1 MTLINREDAID
12 ELRHLIPY
20 RKYHRG
26 EWVYLLEKKEV
37 FKTLNSLPSVNNS
50 FPQGEWIDTGGDS
63 WVCSNCGVES
73 YVDEDFRVLDKRA
86 YKMNFCHYCGANMR
100 SKKNENRD

>member
-37 FKTLNSLPSVNNS
+37 FKTLNSLPSIYVVKQESNTPKGKWSEDCKCTICGFEDES
-50 FPQGEWIDTGGDS
+50 FGLSQIIRCNFCP
-63 WVCSNCGVES
+63 NCGA
-73 YVDEDFRVLDKRA
+73 R
-86 YKMNFCHYCGANMR
+86 MI
-100 SKKNENRD
+100 